1 MTAHL
6 RRPAVIGALVCM
18 VFVLGWWQLLWNPQ
32 GAALAA
38 AHKKDQQES
47 ANLVTVEQTLGHLK
61 HLQLISPKLAAL
73 EARLTSAAPTDDQL
87 DQVLLAVNNLVQAN
101 GITVQSLSVAQPTA
115 STTGLQTMELHFAG
129 QGGYFAVQ
137 NFLDGLRTMP
147 RLMVADSLSESS
159 GKSAKGGSDVVTF
172 TFSAHLFT
180 GLTPPPP
187 AAAQAAAAP
196 PPTTA
201 APTGIISGP
210 VTKAK
215 NAVNA
220 ANANTAR
227 INNQANSVG
236 GP

>member
-1 MTAHL
+1 MTARL
-6 RRPAVIGALVCM
+6 RRPAVIGALLCL
-18 VFVLGWWQLLWNPQ
+18 VFVLGWWQLLWKPQ

-47 ANLVTVEQTLGHLK
+47 SNLVTVEQTLGHLK
-61 HLQLISPKLAAL
+61 HLQVISPKLAAL

-87 DQVLLAVNNLVQAN
+87 DQVLLAVNGLVQSN
-101 GITVQSLSVAQPTA
+101 GITVQTLSVGQPTG
-115 STTGLQTMELHFAG
+115 STTGLATMQLHFAG
-129 QGGYFAVQ
+129 GGDYFAVQ
-137 NFLDGLRTMP
+137 DFLDGLRNMP
-147 RLMVADSLSESS
+147 RLMVVDALSES
-159 GKSAKGGSDVVTF
+159 GNKSAKGGSDAVTF
-172 TFSAHLFT
+172 TLSAHLFT

-215 NAVNA
+215 NAVSA

-227 INNQANSVG
+227 VNNQANSTG